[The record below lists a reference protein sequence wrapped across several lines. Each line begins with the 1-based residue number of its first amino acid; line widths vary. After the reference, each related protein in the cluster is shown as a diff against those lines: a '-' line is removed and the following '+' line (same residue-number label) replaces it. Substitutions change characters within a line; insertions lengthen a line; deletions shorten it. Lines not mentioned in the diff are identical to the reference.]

1 MRWLLLHVVCLLTIG
16 SLARAAD
23 FPYAVYVNSDDVYVR
38 SGPGKNYYPTGKL
51 RKGQKLEVYRHDP
64 GGWLAIRPPRESF
77 AWVSKR
83 HLDPDNDRLATVNSD
98 RAVARVG
105 STLSDVRD
113 VIQVRLEKG
122 EKVELLSPPE
132 EDSPWCK
139 IAPPSGEFRWV
150 FAKFVDHDLPSDL
163 ARDERDASDSRGFAA
178 GRQGVRLASADDGD
192 PTADEEEPS
201 ADEAET
207 PRNAASNLQ
216 EAKQMAASRG
226 AASRDAPVASTTSL
240 DRELKQIDFDLSATV
255 AGDVGGW
262 TFEESKRRAET
273 LLSQAQTPADRGA
286 ARLLLTKIERFE
298 DIKRRHAALRSGAA
312 TADRLA
318 VERSPAVSGY
328 DPRGTDTARFD
339 GVGRLAPVIS
349 EKSGGPQFAL
359 VDNANAVISFITPA
373 PGVNLRLYV
382 DHYVGVNGQRGYM
395 TDLQKQHIN
404 VQRVTVLDGVSPH

>member
-1 MRWLLLHVVCLLTIG
+1 MRWLVLHVVCLLSLG
-16 SLARAAD
+16 SVARASD

-83 HLDPDNDRLATVNSD
+83 HLDPDSDRLATVNSD

-122 EKVELLSPPE
+122 EKVELLAPPA

-163 ARDERDASDSRGFAA
+163 ARDERDASGGRGLAG
-178 GRQGVRLASADDGD
+178 GRQQGIRLASADEDDASESGD
-192 PTADEEEPS
+192 ESAANETA
-201 ADEAET
+201 A
-207 PRNAASNLQ
+207 PRTAASSLQ
-216 EAKQMAASRG
+216 AAKEMAT
-226 AASRDAPVASTTSL
+226 SRDAALASTTSL

-255 AGDVGGW
+255 SGDVGGW
-262 TFEESKRRAET
+262 SFDEPKRRAEA

-298 DIKRRHAALRSGAA
+298 DIKRRHAALRSGA
-312 TADRLA
+312 TAVDRSS
-318 VERSPAVSGY
+318 VERSPAVVGY
-328 DPRGTDTARFD
+328 DARRTDTARFD
-339 GVGRLAPVIS
+339 GIGRLAPVIS

-359 VDNANAVISFITPA
+359 VDNSNAVISFITPA
-373 PGVNLRLYV
+373 PGVNLRLYI

-404 VQRVTVLDGVSPH
+404 VQRVTVLDGASPR

>member
-1 MRWLLLHVVCLLTIG
+1 MRWLLLHVVMLMMIG
-16 SLARAAD
+16 TVARAAD

-51 RKGQKLEVYRHDP
+51 RKGQKLDVYRHDP
-64 GGWLAIRPPRESF
+64 GGWLAIRPPRDSF

-83 HLDPDNDRLATVNSD
+83 HLDPDSDRLATVNSD

-122 EKVELLSPPE
+122 EKVELLAPPT

-163 ARDERDASDSRGFAA
+163 ARDERDADS
-178 GRQGVRLASADDGD
+178 GRRAGVRLASADEDEGRD
-192 PTADEEEPS
+192 TDEEAAAE
-201 ADEAET
+201 EAAA
-207 PRNAASNLQ
+207 PRS
-216 EAKQMAASRG
+216 AASRLQ
-226 AASRDAPVASTTSL
+226 AAKEMATSRDAALASTTSI
-240 DRELKQIDFDLSATV
+240 DRDLKQVDFELSATV

-262 TFEESKRRAET
+262 SFDEPKRRAEA
-273 LLSQAQTPADRGA
+273 LLQQAQTPADRGA

-298 DIKRRHAALRSGAA
+298 DIKRRHTALRSGSA
-312 TADRLA
+312 TVDRSA
-318 VERSPAVSGY
+318 VERSPGVAGY
-328 DPRGTDTARFD
+328 DARRTDSARFD

-359 VDNANAVISFITPA
+359 VDNSNAVISFITPA

-404 VQRVTVLDGVSPH
+404 VQRVTVLDGQSPR